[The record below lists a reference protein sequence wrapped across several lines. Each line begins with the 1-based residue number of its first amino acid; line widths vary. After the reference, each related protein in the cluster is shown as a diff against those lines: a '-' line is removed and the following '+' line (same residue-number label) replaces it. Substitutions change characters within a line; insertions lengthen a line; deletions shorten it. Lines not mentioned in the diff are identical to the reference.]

1 MANLPPIQFRRSTTA
16 GEEPSV
22 DLIRE
27 GEFAVNLEDKVIY
40 TKDHNGQ
47 IISLGSDNAAFVIS
61 IASKN
66 QTDFIP
72 DTALV
77 STNDDV
83 FAKTLS
89 AAPSGINGFT
99 GIASDVFEKSLQETT
114 QNPTDDNVAADVLT
128 IYVGYE

>member
-16 GEEPSV
+16 GEEPTV

-27 GEFAVNLEDKVIY
+27 GEFAVNLEDKIIY

-47 IISLGSDNAAFVIS
+47 IIALGSDNAAFVIS

-77 STNDDV
+77 SINDDI
-83 FAKTLS
+83 FTKTLS
-89 AAPSGINGFT
+89 VAPAYVNDRH
-99 GIASDVFEKSLQETT
+99 GIAEDVFEKSMQAAYR
-114 QNPTDDNVAADVLT
+114 NPTDNNVAADVLT
-128 IYVGYE
+128 IYIGYE